1 MVSAEGPVSI
11 LCRIRKKQTS
21 ILLFYSP
28 PPEYNRGAG
37 LPGRFPAVINV

>member
-28 PPEYNRGAG
+28 PEYNRDAG

>member
-1 MVSAEGPVSI
+1 MVTAEGPVSI
-11 LCRIRKKQTS
+11 LCRIRQKQTF
-21 ILLFYSP
+21 ILLFYP